1 MTSLDVMSTGV
12 RHALSCWMKGRVA
25 GQLDADTLGTIDDP
39 LETTDDGSAADL
51 RQAEGEAE
59 DSMPVVLLFFSTAA
73 HMPRCGRRLCGNV
86 CLQPQQWQVA
96 SGSWPLTVQVATHTN
111 S

>member
-1 MTSLDVMSTGV
+1 
-12 RHALSCWMKGRVA
+12 MKGRVA

-59 DSMPVVLLFFSTAA
+59 DSMPVVLLFFPP
-73 HMPRCGRRLCGNV
+73 PRICRGVEEDCAGTCVSNHNSGKS
-86 CLQPQQWQVA
+86 QVA
-96 SGSWPLTVQVATHTN
+96 PGH
-111 S
+111 

>member
-1 MTSLDVMSTGV
+1 
-12 RHALSCWMKGRVA
+12 MKGRVA

-73 HMPRCGRRLCGNV
+73 HIYAAVWKKTVRERVSPTTT
-86 CLQPQQWQVA
+86 VA
-96 SGSWPLTVQVATHTN
+96 SRKWLLATNCAGSYTYQQLN
-111 S
+111 